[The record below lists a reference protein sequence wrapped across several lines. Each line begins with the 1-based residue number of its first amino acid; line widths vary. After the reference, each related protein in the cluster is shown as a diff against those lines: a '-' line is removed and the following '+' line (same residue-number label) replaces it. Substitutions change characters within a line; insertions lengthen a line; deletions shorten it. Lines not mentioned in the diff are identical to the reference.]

1 MAVTVTYQWPVAN
14 TTVAPTAAQSNYL
27 VNGTFNWADADTIA
41 TITHNFGLS
50 TAEITALFP
59 VTTLVID
66 STNTGTGLQ
75 AGTIAISKA
84 TNTVTLTK
92 PSAAGTGG
100 TWQFSLMKLQSI
112 TR

>member
-1 MAVTVTYQWPVAN
+1 MAATVNYQWPVAN

-27 VNGTFNWADADTIA
+27 VNGTFNWLDADTTV

-50 TAEITALFP
+50 AAEVTALFP
-59 VTTLVID
+59 LINLQID

-75 AGTIAISKA
+75 SGTIAVSKA

-92 PSAAGTGG
+92 VSAAGTGG
-100 TWQFSLMKLQSI
+100 TWQFTLQKWQSM